1 MIMLGWVFQS
11 PSRAEFLKHFLEHGF
26 VMDTSLKHYP
36 TRRILMDFLNLN
48 VDTLDKDR
56 VTLDKGLFFV
66 DIKQTTDITNWNMSI
81 MANNR

>member
-1 MIMLGWVFQS
+1 
-11 PSRAEFLKHFLEHGF
+11 
-26 VMDTSLKHYP
+26 
-36 TRRILMDFLNLN
+36 MDFLNLN